1 MRAYLFIGR
10 AISYPGG
17 SLPRGLGERR
27 IGRQGGTAR
36 YDMNFSSGTYQED
49 KQSDVVSFGLNA
61 YIYIGSNGWF
71 LYSTFYF
78 LFVMRFEVLQ
88 GRLLPSHAH
97 VSRIHSESRFFHTL

>member
-61 YIYIGSNGWF
+61 YIYRIKWLVSVF
-71 LYSTFYF
+71 HI
-78 LFVMRFEVLQ
+78 LFFVCYAF
-88 GRLLPSHAH
+88 
-97 VSRIHSESRFFHTL
+97 